1 MTEEERLDL
10 LKSMEKYKQMLSGNQ
25 KASRE
30 FLVRIGI
37 YTEKGNLKKN
47 YRNLC
52 IQPDQV

>member
-37 YTEKGNLKKN
+37 YTVKGNLKKN